1 MLVFEFLRRE
11 LKLNELKNV
20 ASASEALCH
29 QQVAKAADSLFF
41 KPGVAIFTDMEET
54 SVGIRSLDAQGGRVG

>member
-1 MLVFEFLRRE
+1 MDVKKLTASGCALTSKLSSLKLMLVFEFLRRE

-20 ASASEALCH
+20 ASASEALFH

-41 KPGVAIFTDMEET
+41 KPGVA
-54 SVGIRSLDAQGGRVG
+54 